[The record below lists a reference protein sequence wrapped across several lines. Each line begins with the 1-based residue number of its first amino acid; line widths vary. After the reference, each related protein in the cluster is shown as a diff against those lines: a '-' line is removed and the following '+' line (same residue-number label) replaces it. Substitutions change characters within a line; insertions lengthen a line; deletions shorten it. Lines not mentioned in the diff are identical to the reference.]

1 MLFPEEFKGM
11 FYNIDK
17 VVSRWVDGDLDKFYL
32 YESRLYLTPKSFTV
46 IRQAYDINNLLGDLG
61 GVVRVL
67 LTIFGVIFYPISQYL
82 FYMNSAKKLYFA
94 RTKDTDLLSEA

>member
-32 YESRLYLTPKSFTV
+32 FESSLYLTPKSFTV
-46 IRQAYDINNLLGDLG
+46 IR
-61 GVVRVL
+61 
-67 LTIFGVIFYPISQYL
+67 
-82 FYMNSAKKLYFA
+82 
-94 RTKDTDLLSEA
+94 